1 MISNAESKRN
11 ENKARGRTVAFH
23 KRQGLAKV
31 RIPGNSR
38 HTEGDSR
45 VERTRGKQA
54 VLVCLLCVR
63 GRPGHSGHVLLT
75 VEICHYPSQKPG
87 HNLGALSKGPCI
99 SISAIRHWGC
109 KQEGRTLVS

>member
-1 MISNAESKRN
+1 MNTNTESKRN
-11 ENKARGRTVAFH
+11 EYEARGRTVAFH

-31 RIPGNSR
+31 RTPGNSR
-38 HTEGDSR
+38 HTEGDGR

-63 GRPGHSGHVLLT
+63 GRLGRSGHVLPT

-87 HNLGALSKGPCI
+87 HNLGTLSKGPCI
-99 SISAIRHWGC
+99 SISAIRHWGANR
-109 KQEGRTLVS
+109 KEGP